1 MISDNASTY
10 LAAADELKNLFQS
23 TSLKE
28 TLGRQGVEWKFIPK
42 RAPWFGGFWERLI
55 GLTKNALK
63 KVLGQSFVSLTSLQT
78 ITTEIE
84 AFLNNRPLTYVSSES
99 DDPNPLTPAHL
110 LYGRTIITLPR
121 ISVEEGEIDD
131 PDYGNTSRP
140 ELTRR
145 LKLQSQLLEHFWSRW
160 RHDYLTS
167 IREFHKVTGNNSQQ
181 VSVGD
186 VIVVHSEGPRLSWRL
201 AVVK

>member
-28 TLGRQGVEWKFIPK
+28 TLGRQGVEWKFTP
-42 RAPWFGGFWERLI
+42 
-55 GLTKNALK
+55 ALK
-63 KVLGQSFVSLTSLQT
+63 KLLGRSFVSLSSLHT

-84 AFLNNRPLTYVSSES
+84 AFLNNHPLTYVSSES

-110 LYGRTIITLPR
+110 LYGRTIITLPH
-121 ISVEEGEIDD
+121 IPVVEGEIDD
-131 PDYGNTSRP
+131 PDYGNTSRL
-140 ELTRR
+140 ELTRM
-145 LKLQSQLLEHFWSRW
+145 LKLQSQLLEHFWSHW

-167 IREFHKVTGNNSQQ
+167 LQEFHKVTGNNSQR
-181 VSVGD
+181 VSVSD
-186 VIVVHSEGPRLSWRL
+186 VVVVHSEGPRLS
-201 AVVK
+201 